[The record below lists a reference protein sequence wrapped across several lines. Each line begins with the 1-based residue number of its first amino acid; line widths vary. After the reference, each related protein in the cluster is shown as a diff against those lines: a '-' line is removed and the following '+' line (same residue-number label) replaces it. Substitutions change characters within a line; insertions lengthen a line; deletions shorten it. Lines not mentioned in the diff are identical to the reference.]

1 MSKLIAQQGYYHR
14 GEFEVHKGNTFV
26 GRDDNCDIM
35 IPDGQISRR
44 HAKISYD
51 GQKAFLEDLES
62 FNGTF
67 LNWVPVEGRKPLKH
81 LDVIQICTN
90 VFVYNDT
97 DEVVED
103 EPVEERGG
111 RHRTT
116 EVFTLEYLREMAHKI
131 ERNVQIV
138 FKGKPEVVRNV
149 ILCMLADGH
158 VLLEDAPGVGK
169 SILAQAVAKSIHGG
183 FKRIQFTPDMLPSD
197 IIGISVY
204 NESDKGFRFIPG
216 PIFGNVILADE
227 INRTTP
233 RTQAALLECMNDA
246 VVTVDGKPQ
255 VLPKPFFVM
264 STQNPAHHHGTYPL
278 PEAQLDRFLMKLSIG
293 YPDPATEHEIL
304 ESQTESHPLNK
315 ITYVA
320 KAIDIVQFTALV
332 RGVHVAL
339 PVRDFIVNLATATRK
354 HPALTGGVSPRGS
367 LALMRAGQA
376 LAAYSGR
383 RYVVPADIREL
394 AVPTLAHR
402 VHLKLRA
409 QTEFEDTCEVIAE
422 IVRSIPDD
430 AEETQFGAPVPGRK
444 GEVGS

>member
-1 MSKLIAQQGYYHR
+1 MPKLIVQQGYYQR
-14 GEFEVHKGNTFV
+14 GEFDIHKGDTFI
-26 GRDDNCDIM
+26 GRDEKCDIM
-35 IPDGQISRR
+35 IPDGQVSRQ
-44 HAKISYD
+44 HTKITFD
-51 GQKAFLEDLES
+51 GQEATIEDLQS

-67 LNWVPVEGRKPLKH
+67 LNWTPVEGKHSLKH
-81 LDVIQICTN
+81 LDVIQICKN
-90 VFVYNDT
+90 VFVYNET
-97 DEVVED
+97 DEVVEE
-103 EPVEERGG
+103 EPEALSGERFK
-111 RHRTT
+111 TS
-116 EVFTLEYLREMAHKI
+116 EVFTFEFLRELAHKV
-131 ERNVQIV
+131 ELNVQKV

-169 SILAQAVAKSIHGG
+169 SVLAQAVAKSIQGA

-204 NESDKGFRFIPG
+204 NEQAREFKFIPG
-216 PIFGNVILADE
+216 PIFGNIILADE

-255 VLPKPFFVM
+255 VLPKPFFVI
-264 STQNPAHHHGTYPL
+264 STQNPVHHHGTYPL
-278 PEAQLDRFLMKLSIG
+278 PEAQLDRFLMRLTIG
-293 YPDPATEHEIL
+293 YPEGDTEFEIL
-304 ESQTESHPLNK
+304 SSQVDSHPLNQ

-320 KAIDIVQFTALV
+320 KALDIVQCAALV
-332 RGVHVAL
+332 RKVHVSD
-339 PVRDFIVNLATATRK
+339 PVKEYVVNIARETRE
-354 HPALTGGVSPRGS
+354 HPALTAGVSPRAS

-394 AVPTLAHR
+394 AVPVLAHR

-409 QTEFEDTCEVIAE
+409 QTEFENTAEVIKE
-422 IVRSIPDD
+422 IVKKVPDD
-430 AEETQFGAPVPGRK
+430 VDETRIM
-444 GEVGS
+444 S